1 MDDLRPLD
9 HFPFEFYGDTFTAVL
24 ANDRHLYV
32 PLHDMCLTLDVQT
45 NGQIRRIRENEAIA
59 DALVPLVIT
68 RAYGDEDVQTGEM
81 LCLRLDRLP
90 YWLGTMQ
97 PNRIKGE
104 KKREQV
110 VRFQCEFAD
119 VAWAAFRSQI
129 LPPDTIAELD
139 ASLSPTQQEYLRLMD
154 EAAALR
160 QGATRHEERLSTLEQ
175 RVADLEARLVGTD
188 FINPAQMKEYM
199 DMVGIVAHLLRKKGR
214 GNEGVQGQGRTAD
227 WGHPGTAIA
236 GLSGLVIDVAQLL
249 ARRNHEAIIFAHVN
263 GQINRLVGPGC
274 DAFHQ

>member
-1 MDDLRPLD
+1 MTSMDDLRPLD

-68 RAYGDEDVQTGEM
+68 RAYGDEDVQTREM

-90 YWLGTMQ
+90 FWLGTMQ
-97 PNRIKGE
+97 PSRIKDE

-110 VRFQCEFAD
+110 VRFQREFAD

-129 LPPDTIAELD
+129 LPPDMIAELD
-139 ASLSPTQQEYLRLMD
+139 AGLSPTQQEYLRLMD

-160 QGATRHEERLSTLEQ
+160 QGATRHEERLGTLEQ

-199 DMVGIVAHLLRKKGR
+199 DMVGIVAHLLRKKGK
-214 GNEGVQGQGRTAD
+214 GNEATVHANIKHEFKVPAYQLIPEAEFDRVKRFMRD
-227 WGHPGTAIA
+227 WYRRLAGPDAAVPAIFEQP
-236 GLSGLVIDVAQLL
+236 SQKRLL
-249 ARRNHEAIIFAHVN
+249 
-263 GQINRLVGPGC
+263 
-274 DAFHQ
+274 